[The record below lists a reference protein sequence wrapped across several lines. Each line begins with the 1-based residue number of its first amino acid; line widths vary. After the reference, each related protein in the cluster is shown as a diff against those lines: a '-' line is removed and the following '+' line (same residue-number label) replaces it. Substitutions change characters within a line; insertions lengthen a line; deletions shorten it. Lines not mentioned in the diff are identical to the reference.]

1 MEKRILVYTNHYYPE
16 NFKIN
21 DLVRWIKDDNHHIRV
36 ITQIPNYP
44 NGDFYKG
51 YGVFLKSNQRHE
63 KQIINRLPVVPR
75 GSGTKLLLILNYISY
90 FISSF
95 FFTVYLLI
103 FVKKYD
109 YIIVHHTS
117 PPLLSIH
124 PILYGLFYKTKK
136 IYWELDVWPE
146 TLQALGIIKSNFILG
161 QIKKIMIKIYSC
173 YDLILIGS
181 NQYKEIIKQRYNG
194 QIQYFPNW
202 ADQTIEEKSDNKIV
216 DINVPKDHKI
226 IMYTGNIGY
235 AQNFDQIIKLC
246 FKTINEKIYWVFIGD
261 GRFKFKLSQILDNNP
276 KLKIK
281 LIDSVK
287 VDLIK
292 SYIHTSDFTLLSL
305 SSKGIFNKTVPAKL
319 QTYMCLSKPVIGFV
333 SGEAKEI
340 ISNANCGIVID
351 SFKIDESVEKII
363 ELVNFEKSKIKSLG
377 ENGRRYYDKYFN
389 SKFRQNQLK
398 KIIV

>member
-1 MEKRILVYTNHYYPE
+1 V
-16 NFKIN
+16 
-21 DLVRWIKDDNHHIRV
+21 VRWIKDDNHHIRV

-51 YGVFLKSNQRHE
+51 YGIFLKSNQRYE
-63 KQIINRLPVVPR
+63 RQIINRLPVIPR
-75 GSGTKLLLILNYISY
+75 GPGTKLILILNYISY
-90 FISSF
+90 FISSL
-95 FFTVYLLI
+95 FFTIYLLI

-117 PPLLSIH
+117 PPLISIH
-124 PILYGLFYKTKK
+124 PILYCLFYKTKK

-146 TLQALGIIKSNFILG
+146 TLQSLGIIKSNIILRFI
-161 QIKKIMIKIYSC
+161 KEIMKKIYSF

-181 NQYKEIIKQRYNG
+181 KQYLEIINQRYNG
-194 QIQYFPNW
+194 EIQYFPNW
-202 ADQTIEEKSDNKIV
+202 ADKPIEEKSDNKIV
-216 DINVPKDHKI
+216 DINVPKDNKI

-261 GRFKFKLSQILDNNP
+261 GRFKYKLCQILENNP

-281 LIDSVK
+281 LINSVK

-292 SYIHTSDFTLLSL
+292 SYIDLSDFALLSL

-319 QTYMCLSKPVIGFV
+319 QTYMCLSKPVIGFI

-340 ISNANCGIVID
+340 ILNANCGIVID
-351 SFKIDESVEKII
+351 PFKIDESIEKII
-363 ELVNFEKSKIKSLG
+363 ELVNFEKSKIHSLG
-377 ENGRRYYDKYFN
+377 ENGKRYYDKYFN
-389 SKFRQNQLK
+389 STLRQNEIK
-398 KIIV
+398 KIIR